1 MTITK
6 PRVFVVTN
14 NADVNN
20 LIAGILWLKG
30 TDPYKFSNAQDC
42 IQKFKEMNG
51 KVDVVLA
58 GAEIASDRQSMLI
71 VNVKKI
77 NPNTKILAIGDT
89 NTHKTRILD
98 YGADEFSLVPLSPEN
113 VADKVF
119 MLISREAVED
129 NR

>member
-1 MTITK
+1 
-6 PRVFVVTN
+6 
-14 NADVNN
+14 
-20 LIAGILWLKG
+20 
-30 TDPYKFSNAQDC
+30 
-42 IQKFKEMNG
+42 
-51 KVDVVLA
+51 LA

-71 VNVKKI
+71 VSIKKI